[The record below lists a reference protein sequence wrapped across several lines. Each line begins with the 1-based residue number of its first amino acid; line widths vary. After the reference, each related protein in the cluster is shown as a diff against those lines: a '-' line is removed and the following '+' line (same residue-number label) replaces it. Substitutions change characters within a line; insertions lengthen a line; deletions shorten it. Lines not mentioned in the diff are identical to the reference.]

1 MTEQN
6 STYRVVYVEPGKPA
20 CEKQIGTRLEDLQAA
35 VGGYIEC
42 VYAHDDPTL
51 IVGNDEAKLL
61 GMEGNRRLENGSIL
75 AGPFFVV
82 GVQGEN
88 FRSLTDEETSLY
100 LQRYAQPQEITP
112 QEVQQDMGFCFIS
125 F

>member
-35 VGGYIEC
+35 VGGCIEC
-42 VYAHDDPTL
+42 VYAHDDQTL

-100 LQRYAQPQEITP
+100 LQRYAQPQEISP
-112 QEVQQDMGFCFIS
+112 QEVQQDMGFRIIS

>member
-35 VGGYIEC
+35 VGGCIEC
-42 VYAHDDPTL
+42 VYAHDDQTL

-100 LQRYAQPQEITP
+100 LQRYAQPQEISP